1 MGFDRRI
8 FGEMNMKNNKE
19 KSIFSCRISKET
31 KRKLKIYAVMND
43 ITIQDAVDK
52 ILNTYLDTFTG
63 GKLK

>member
-1 MGFDRRI
+1 
-8 FGEMNMKNNKE
+8 MKNDEGKAM
-19 KSIFSCRISKET
+19 FACRISKET

-52 ILNTYLDTFTG
+52 ILKTYLETFTG

>member
-1 MGFDRRI
+1 MQ
-8 FGEMNMKNNKE
+8 NNE
-19 KSIFSCRISKET
+19 KKLMFACRISKET

-52 ILNTYLDTFTG
+52 ILKTYLDTFTG

>member
-1 MGFDRRI
+1 MQ
-8 FGEMNMKNNKE
+8 NSE
-19 KSIFSCRISKET
+19 KKSMFSCRLSKDT

-52 ILNTYLDTFTG
+52 ILKTYLETFTG

>member
-1 MGFDRRI
+1 
-8 FGEMNMKNNKE
+8 MKNNKE